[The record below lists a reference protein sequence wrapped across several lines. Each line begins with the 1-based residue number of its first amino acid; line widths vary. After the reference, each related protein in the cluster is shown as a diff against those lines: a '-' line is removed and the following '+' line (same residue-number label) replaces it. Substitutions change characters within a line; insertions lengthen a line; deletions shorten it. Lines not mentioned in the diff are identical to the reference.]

1 MPKNIYLKNRMKYKA
16 YLVEENEGKYNGQIK
31 ELEMS
36 SLDDGNVI
44 IKVHY
49 SSLNYKDALAS
60 SGAKGVVRSYPF
72 VPGIDVAGEIIESS
86 NPEFVAGDNVVAT
99 GYKIGMSVYGGF
111 GELVQLPAKWVL
123 KLPDALNSFDS
134 MCYGTAG
141 ITAAACVKKIVDADV
156 SNELPVLV
164 SGATGGVG
172 SVSVGI
178 LAKLGY
184 EVHAISGKQDEIET
198 LKTMGASKVILRD
211 DYTNEPAKAL
221 DKAIY
226 GGAVDTVG
234 GEILAKMISMVA
246 NHGVV
251 SCCGNVAGAMFT
263 SSVFPFILRGVQLSG
278 IDSAESSLTLKKE
291 LWNLLSDQWSL
302 NLTDHTKTIQIDGI
316 GDEVKKILEGNQVGR
331 VVIKHGD

>member
-1 MPKNIYLKNRMKYKA
+1 MKYKA

-36 SLDDGNVI
+36 SLNDGNVI

>member
-1 MPKNIYLKNRMKYKA
+1 MPDL
-16 YLVEENEGKYNGQIK
+16 EN
-31 ELEMS
+31 
-36 SLDDGNVI
+36 GNVI

-60 SGAKGVVRSYPF
+60 SGVKGVVKSYPF
-72 VPGIDVAGEIIESS
+72 VPGIDVAGEIIETS
-86 NPEFVAGDNVVAT
+86 NSEFSVGDNVVAT

-111 GELVQLPAKWVL
+111 GELVQLPSKWVL
-123 KLPDALNSFDS
+123 KIPDKLTSFDS
-134 MCYGTAG
+134 MSYGTAG
-141 ITAAACVKKIVDADV
+141 ITAAACVKKIVDAHV
-156 SNELPVLV
+156 SNELPILV

-184 EVHAISGKQDEIET
+184 EVHAISGKQDKIET
-198 LKTMGASKVILRD
+198 LNTMGASEVILRD
-211 DYTNEPAKAL
+211 RFTSEPAKAL
-221 DKAIY
+221 DKALY

-246 NHGVV
+246 NQGVV

-278 IDSAESSLTLKKE
+278 IDSAESSLALKKE
-291 LWNLLSDQWSL
+291 LWNLLSDEWSL
-302 NLTDHTKTIQIDGI
+302 NLTKHIKTIKIDDI
-316 GDEVKKILEGNQVGR
+316 EDEVTKILDGNQVGR
-331 VVIKHGD
+331 VVIKHGE

>member
-1 MPKNIYLKNRMKYKA
+1 MKYKA

-278 IDSAESSLTLKKE
+278 IDSAESSLALKKE

-302 NLTDHTKTIQIDGI
+302 NLTDHIKTIQIDGI

>member
-1 MPKNIYLKNRMKYKA
+1 MKYKA
-16 YLVEENEGKYNGQIK
+16 YLVEENEGKHSGQVK
-31 ELEMS
+31 EIEMP

-60 SGAKGVVRSYPF
+60 SGVKGVVKSYPF
-72 VPGIDVAGEIIESS
+72 VPGIDVAGEIIETS
-86 NPEFVAGDNVVAT
+86 NSEFSVGDNVVAT
-99 GYKIGMSVYGGF
+99 GYKIGMSVFGGF
-111 GELVQLPAKWVL
+111 GELVQLPSKWVL
-123 KLPDALNSFDS
+123 KLPAELNSFDS

-141 ITAAACVKKIVDADV
+141 ITAAACVKKIIDANV

-172 SVSVGI
+172 SISVGI
-178 LAKLGY
+178 LSKLGY
-184 EVHAISGKQDEIET
+184 QVHAISGKQEKTET
-198 LKTMGASKVILRD
+198 LKSMGASEIILRD
-211 DYTNEPAKAL
+211 EFTNEPVKAL

-234 GEILAKMISMVA
+234 GEILAKIISMVA
-246 NHGVV
+246 NQGVV

-278 IDSAESSLTLKKE
+278 IDSAESSLVLKKE
-291 LWNLLSDQWSL
+291 LWNLLSNEWSL
-302 NLTDHTKTIQIDGI
+302 NLTDHIKTIQIDGI
-316 GDEVKKILEGNQVGR
+316 GDEVKKILNGNQVGR

>member
-1 MPKNIYLKNRMKYKA
+1 MKYKA

-36 SLDDGNVI
+36 SLNDGNVI

-198 LKTMGASKVILRD
+198 LKIMGASKVILRD

-302 NLTDHTKTIQIDGI
+302 NLTDHIKTIQIDGI

>member
-1 MPKNIYLKNRMKYKA
+1 MKYKA
-16 YLVEENEGKYNGQIK
+16 YLVEENEGKHSGQVK
-31 ELEMS
+31 EIEMP

-60 SGAKGVVRSYPF
+60 SGVKGVVKSYPF
-72 VPGIDVAGEIIESS
+72 VPGIDVAGEIIETS
-86 NPEFVAGDNVVAT
+86 NSEFSVGDNVVAT
-99 GYKIGMSVYGGF
+99 GYKIGMSVFGGF
-111 GELVQLPAKWVL
+111 GELVQLPSKWVL
-123 KLPDALNSFDS
+123 KLPAELNSFDS

-141 ITAAACVKKIVDADV
+141 ITAAACVKKIVDANV

-172 SVSVGI
+172 SISVGI
-178 LAKLGY
+178 LSKLGY
-184 EVHAISGKQDEIET
+184 QVHAISGKQDKIET
-198 LKTMGASKVILRD
+198 LKSMGASEIILRD
-211 DYTNEPAKAL
+211 EFTNEPVKAL

-234 GEILAKMISMVA
+234 GEILAKIISMVA
-246 NHGVV
+246 NQGVV

-278 IDSAESSLTLKKE
+278 IDSAESSLVLKKE
-291 LWNLLSDQWSL
+291 LWNLLSNEWSL
-302 NLTDHTKTIQIDGI
+302 NLTDHIKTIQIDGI
-316 GDEVKKILEGNQVGR
+316 GDEVKKILNGNQVGR
-331 VVIKHGD
+331 VVLKHGD